1 MGIEAG
7 VKSLSACAPPSYTG
21 VRVIL
26 QRAERLENIGKV
38 REKGTRTFFPS
49 DNRMH
54 TE

>member
-7 VKSLSACAPPSYTG
+7 VKSLSACAPPLHIG

-26 QRAERLENIGKV
+26 QRVERLENIGKV
-38 REKGTRTFFPS
+38 REKGARSFCPA